1 MKIASIATATLA
13 AALLCGTAVL
23 APSSQAQSAG
33 GACTTDTATV
43 GELMG
48 NPQANAIL
56 LKSFPDIAKAPPEAR
71 DFTLAEIRQ
80 FAPQIYTREKLVA
93 MDAELRAVPPRPVPV
108 KVEAPAVNEWVTW
121 GYDPERSGWN
131 RAENT

>member
-1 MKIASIATATLA
+1 MKIASLATAALA

-23 APSSQAQSAG
+23 THSLAQSAG
-33 GACTTDTATV
+33 GPWTTDTATV

-56 LKSFPDIAKAPPEAR
+56 VKNFPDIVKAPPEAR

-80 FAPQIYTREKLVA
+80 FAPQIYTREKLTA
-93 MDAELRAVPPRPVPV
+93 MDGELRS
-108 KVEAPAVNEWVTW
+108 
-121 GYDPERSGWN
+121 RSAAS
-131 RAENT
+131 RAGEGGSTRRQ